1 MSSLFPGNPGGLFE
15 YLSKNRG
22 IQTSSRYRVIII
34 PQNGDQQV
42 FLCPLA
48 QIPSKKLKSYGDFLS
63 GAMSPIP
70 AVYGIEYNNNL
81 FDFAIEG
88 NWNSRKYFEDWQ
100 TVATIDANGLS
111 GLGTG
116 GTLVN
121 RVGYFDELKRDI
133 KIEALSQT
141 NEINYTILLRECIP
155 LEILPAKFD
164 AIEMNSVV
172 RFTVNVFYT
181 HYQYL
186 QQQQ

>member
-15 YLSKNRG
+15 YLKQNNG
-22 IQTSSRYRVIII
+22 VQTSSRYRVIII
-34 PQNGDQQV
+34 PPNGSQQV

-48 QIPSKKLKSYGDFLS
+48 QIPSKK
-63 GAMSPIP
+63 PIP
-70 AVYGIEYNNNL
+70 AIYGIEYNNNL

-100 TVATIDANGLS
+100 TIATIDANGLS

-121 RVGYFDELKRDI
+121 RVGYFDDIKRDI

-141 NEINYTILLRECIP
+141 NEINYTILLKECIP

-172 RFTVNVFYT
+172 RFSVNIFYT
-181 HYQYL
+181 SYQYL
-186 QQQQ
+186 PGQS